1 MSHSTEIKKRG
12 RKITVLRL
20 LYGVLCV
27 VGGAT
32 LNGIAFG
39 NGSLIKSPVGWDTHR
54 IFGQMKSD
62 ETGPGQAEQYEDE

>member
-1 MSHSTEIKKRG
+1 M
-12 RKITVLRL
+12 VF
-20 LYGVLCV
+20 CV

-62 ETGPGQAEQYEDE
+62 KTGPGQAVQYEDE